1 MTQNTQSKI
10 INKKKVLFLITKSNW
25 GGAQRYVFDLA
36 TSLSPEE
43 FDVVVAAGGK
53 GDLIT
58 HLQAQNIRTCSLA
71 HMQNTL
77 SIVSLVGAII
87 QTIRLLRNERPDL
100 LHTNSSIAGFVGAVA
115 GRCTRTKNTIFTAH
129 GWAFNEDRSKAQK
142 NIFKFFHWLTVM
154 LSDKTIAVSQAII
167 VQMDWRWVQQKMTVI
182 NPGRTITD
190 FFPKSEAR
198 GILETKTIDAIAN
211 LSEHH
216 TDVWIGTIAELHP
229 IKHLNRAID
238 SVASIS
244 RTSPKVRYV
253 IIGAGECKEKLQQQV
268 RDLGVEEH
276 VFFTGSLYEASRFLK
291 AFDIFVLPSASE
303 AFGYVLLEAGLAHV
317 PVIATNTG
325 GITDIITD
333 QETGLLVPPSDTPA
347 LTHAIQCLLVNKTL
361 RAKLADANETNA
373 LSHTVERMIEKTT
386 QVYVS

>member
-1 MTQNTQSKI
+1 METKH
-10 INKKKVLFLITKSNW
+10 KKKLLFLITKSNW

-36 TSLSPEE
+36 TTLSPKE

-58 HLQAQNIRTCSLA
+58 HLHAQNIRTCTLSR
-71 HMQNTL
+71 MQNTL
-77 SIVSLVGAII
+77 SIVSLIGATIE
-87 QTIRLLRNERPDL
+87 TIRLLRSERPDV
-100 LHTNSSIAGFVGAVA
+100 LHVNSSIAGFVGAVA
-115 GRCTRTKNTIFTAH
+115 GRCTGTRKIIFTAH

-142 NIFKFFHWLTVM
+142 NIFKFFHWLTVL
-154 LSDKTIAVSQAII
+154 LSHNTIAVSSAI
-167 VQMDWRWVQQKMTVI
+167 VAQMDWPWVQKKMTVI

-190 FFPKSEAR
+190 FISKSEAR

-229 IKHLNRAID
+229 IKQLNRAID
-238 SVASIS
+238 SIASIS

-253 IIGAGECKEKLQQQV
+253 IIGAGECKERLQQQV
-268 RDLGVEEH
+268 RDLGIEEH

-317 PVIATNTG
+317 PVVATNTG
-325 GITDIITD
+325 GITDMITHN
-333 QETGLLVPPSDTPA
+333 QTGLLVPVHDTLA
-347 LTHAIQCLLVNKTL
+347 LTNALQTLLKNKTL
-361 RAKLADANETNA
+361 RNELADANQINA
-373 LSHTVERMIEKTT
+373 LTRTVENMTKQTASLYLT
-386 QVYVS
+386 